1 MVNQKEAIF
10 DEVRKGGSWRFY
22 TLRFKSDKIIFLD
35 TIDAMIHEH
44 ICHPKIVH
52 KPSLASTAH
61 TLKASEK
68 NGDDSSKH
76 SNKHADKKHHRS
88 SIKRFQTSV
97 KKSRPQTL
105 V

>member
-1 MVNQKEAIF
+1 MFNSFIII
-10 DEVRKGGSWRFY
+10 
-22 TLRFKSDKIIFLD
+22 KIIFLD

-44 ICHPKIVH
+44 ICHPNIVH

-61 TLKASEK
+61 TLKASAK